1 MVVERMGWHGVH
13 AHRRPEM
20 VTYSFLRHQI
30 AQRMNRLKNAT
41 RRTFQVGREEGRVH
55 FTQKGQ
61 NAVPTDRMKDCRFGQ
76 GMESRDRAGEGQ
88 VTHLT
93 VSALVAQP

>member
-20 VTYSFLRHQI
+20 VTYSFLRSQI

-41 RRTFQVGREEGRVH
+41 RRTFQVGREVGRAH